1 MSKQVRQYTSEFQ
14 YPIFCSIITH
24 AHTCSL
30 LCSCIDHATYMHS
43 FNWSLLKQPTNQQTN
58 KPIDQSINHWLP
70 IDLLDFV
77 GFSYPLEATAP
88 RSNLYS
94 RHLEILVKICKM
106 ATGTFKFQADL
117 ALCLRCCLKV
127 LRRFQML
134 LSQGHAVPHHCNS
147 SRDCTALPAGGA
159 EMEADR
165 QIWQQKHIWL
175 TSDTEWFIPFWFQ
188 FINVYQLFRC
198 VSDLLSDQFQL
209 SPIWGAAKTFHLSQV
224 TSISL
229 NHQSKVFM
237 WRSQVTLGHMALAD
251 GYRDVVLTKRY
262 ISTHP
267 GGHWTMEV
275 AEKMNFDGVCTGYRM
290 MYDDVCNYNV
300 WCWYDVYVY
309 IMCTK

>member
-1 MSKQVRQYTSEFQ
+1 M
-14 YPIFCSIITH
+14 PHI
-24 AHTCSL
+24 
-30 LCSCIDHATYMHS
+30 CIHLTDLFS
-43 FNWSLLKQPTNQQTN
+43 NNQPTN
-58 KPIDQSINHWLP
+58 KPTDQSINQSINHWLP

-198 VSDLLSDQFQL
+198 VSDLLSDQFQF
-209 SPIWGAAKTFHLSQV
+209 SPIRGAAKTFHLSQV

-251 GYRDVVLTKRY
+251 GYRDVVLTERY

-267 GGHWTMEV
+267 GGHWTIEV

-300 WCWYDVYVY
+300 WCLYDFIWCLCVHYVY
-309 IMCTK
+309 

>member
-1 MSKQVRQYTSEFQ
+1 
-14 YPIFCSIITH
+14 
-24 AHTCSL
+24 
-30 LCSCIDHATYMHS
+30 
-43 FNWSLLKQPTNQQTN
+43 
-58 KPIDQSINHWLP
+58 
-70 IDLLDFV
+70 
-77 GFSYPLEATAP
+77 
-88 RSNLYS
+88 
-94 RHLEILVKICKM
+94 M

-117 ALCLRCCLKV
+117 ALCLRCCWKV
-127 LRRFQML
+127 VRRFQML

-237 WRSQVTLGHMALAD
+237 WRSQATLGHTYGFSWWIQRCCFEEAL
-251 GYRDVVLTKRY
+251 
-262 ISTHP
+262 HFN
-267 GGHWTMEV
+267 TMEV

>member
-1 MSKQVRQYTSEFQ
+1 M
-14 YPIFCSIITH
+14 
-24 AHTCSL
+24 
-30 LCSCIDHATYMHS
+30 
-43 FNWSLLKQPTNQQTN
+43 
-58 KPIDQSINHWLP
+58 
-70 IDLLDFV
+70 
-77 GFSYPLEATAP
+77 GFSYPLQATAP

-127 LRRFQML
+127 FRRFQMFFKPRPCSPSSLQL
-134 LSQGHAVPHHCNS
+134 LKRLHSSS
-147 SRDCTALPAGGA
+147 SRRSRDGG
-159 EMEADR
+159 R

-209 SPIWGAAKTFHLSQV
+209 PPIWGAAKTFHLSQV

-251 GYRDVVLTKRY
+251 GYRDVVLTERY

-267 GGHWTMEV
+267 GGHWTIEV

-300 WCWYDVYVY
+300 WCLYDFIWCLCVHYVY
-309 IMCTK
+309 